1 MWHTLAFRC
10 VSRAKSFT
18 QLFPSL
24 TLSADVGDSAW
35 GAELP
40 ADAVHDMKEAKGT
53 IYETAD
59 QPWW

>member
-1 MWHTLAFRC
+1 MWYPPACRC
-10 VSRAKSFT
+10 VLTARSFT
-18 QLFPSL
+18 QLLPSL
-24 TLSADVGDSAW
+24 ILSADVGDSAW